1 MKLVPRAEVQDFR
14 DPEVR
19 ARQAQYPSYR
29 PRQNAWDGVKKVFG
43 FFSAAA
49 FIGLTVWNVYTI
61 GGWLSDLYAKK
72 REERARRQQGYYWKR
87 GVAREWEVEE
97 DTSDIRGELGS

>member
-19 ARQAQYPSYR
+19 ARQAQYPPYR
-29 PRQNAWDGVKKVFG
+29 PQQNAWHGIKKVFG

-49 FIGLTVWNVYTI
+49 FIGLTVWNVYTL
-61 GGWLSDLYAKK
+61 GGWLSDLYARK

-87 GVAREWEVEE
+87 GVPRELVVEE
-97 DTSDIRGELGS
+97 